1 MKRQTGIGL
10 TIAVGVALVAIVL
23 WLPRKS
29 ADAEKLISSFPL
41 KQLTEVDDPVE
52 AAVQKV
58 SSENPD
64 GGYSCLCVH
73 WLKPNRP
80 TWMRWCGW
88 ESLASKAANWIR
100 HVNAFR
106 KRIDIGAGLTSK
118 QPGSLAM
125 LDMEEGAYDRA
136 VVGFETVMGE
146 DSTYANGLFFTARCY
161 EAMGKTEAALIR
173 YNEYLPYAP
182 DTVVANRVQDFIT
195 RLEFGTPAGTNE

>member
-1 MKRQTGIGL
+1 MNRQTGIGL
-10 TIAVGVALVAIVL
+10 TIAVGLAFVAVIL

-29 ADAEKLISSFPL
+29 ADAE
-41 KQLTEVDDPVE
+41 QLTALPTEAVATDDPVE
-52 AAVQKV
+52 AAVQRV
-58 SSENPD
+58 SGENPMEGILALRALAESD
-64 GGYSCLCVH
+64 PPNVDAVV
-73 WLKPNRP
+73 WLGIFGIQSGQLDKARERFSEALTLEPGHLEA
-80 TWMRWCGW
+80 TW
-88 ESLASKAANWIR
+88 
-100 HVNAFR
+100 
-106 KRIDIGAGLTSK
+106 
-118 QPGSLAM
+118 QLAM

>member
-1 MKRQTGIGL
+1 MNRQTGIGL
-10 TIAVGVALVAIVL
+10 TIAVGLAFVAVIL

-29 ADAEKLISSFPL
+29 ANAE
-41 KQLTEVDDPVE
+41 QLTKLPTEAVAADDPVE
-52 AAVQKV
+52 VAVQKV
-58 SSENPD
+58 SGENPMEGILALRALAESD
-64 GGYSCLCVH
+64 PPNVDAVV
-73 WLKPNRP
+73 WLGIFGIQSGQLDKARERFSEALTLEPGHLEA
-80 TWMRWCGW
+80 TW
-88 ESLASKAANWIR
+88 
-100 HVNAFR
+100 
-106 KRIDIGAGLTSK
+106 
-118 QPGSLAM
+118 QLAM

-182 DTVVANRVQDFIT
+182 DTLVANRVQDFIT

>member
-1 MKRQTGIGL
+1 MNRQTGIGL

-29 ADAEKLISSFPL
+29 ADAE
-41 KQLTEVDDPVE
+41 QLTALPTEAVAAEDPVE

-58 SSENPD
+58 SGDNPMEGILALRALAESDPPNVDAVVWLGIFGIQSGQLDKARERFSEALTFEP
-64 GGYSCLCVH
+64 GHLEA
-73 WLKPNRP
+73 
-80 TWMRWCGW
+80 TW
-88 ESLASKAANWIR
+88 
-100 HVNAFR
+100 
-106 KRIDIGAGLTSK
+106 
-118 QPGSLAM
+118 QLAM

-161 EAMGKTEAALIR
+161 EAMGKTDAALIR
-173 YNEYLPYAP
+173 YNEYLPYAL

-195 RLEFGTPAGTNE
+195 RLEFGTLAGTNE

>member
-1 MKRQTGIGL
+1 MNRQTGIGV
-10 TIAVGVALVAIVL
+10 TIAVGVALVATVL

-29 ADAEKLISSFPL
+29 ADAE
-41 KQLTEVDDPVE
+41 QLSALPTEALASEDPVE
-52 AAVQKV
+52 VAVQKV
-58 SSENPD
+58 SGANPMEGILALRALAEAEPPNVDAVVWLGIFGIQSGQMDKARERFSEALTLEP
-64 GGYSCLCVH
+64 GHLEA
-73 WLKPNRP
+73 
-80 TWMRWCGW
+80 TW
-88 ESLASKAANWIR
+88 
-100 HVNAFR
+100 
-106 KRIDIGAGLTSK
+106 
-118 QPGSLAM
+118 QLAM

-195 RLEFGTPAGTNE
+195 RLEFGTLAGTNE

>member
-1 MKRQTGIGL
+1 MNRQTGIGL

-29 ADAEKLISSFPL
+29 TDVEQLSALPAEVVA
-41 KQLTEVDDPVE
+41 TDDPVE

-58 SSENPD
+58 SGENPMEGILALRALAESEPPNVD
-64 GGYSCLCVH
+64 AVV
-73 WLKPNRP
+73 WLGIFGIQSGQMDKARERFSEALTLEPGHLEA
-80 TWMRWCGW
+80 TW
-88 ESLASKAANWIR
+88 
-100 HVNAFR
+100 
-106 KRIDIGAGLTSK
+106 
-118 QPGSLAM
+118 QLAM

>member
-1 MKRQTGIGL
+1 MNRQTGIGV
-10 TIAVGVALVAIVL
+10 TIAVGVALVATVL

-29 ADAEKLISSFPL
+29 ADAE
-41 KQLTEVDDPVE
+41 QLSALPTEALASEDPVE

-58 SSENPD
+58 SGANPMEGILALRALAEAEPPIVDAVVWLGIFGIQSGQMDKARERFSE
-64 GGYSCLCVH
+64 
-73 WLKPNRP
+73 
-80 TWMRWCGW
+80 
-88 ESLASKAANWIR
+88 A
-100 HVNAFR
+100 
-106 KRIDIGAGLTSK
+106 LTSE
-118 QPGSLAM
+118 PGHLEATWQLAM

-195 RLEFGTPAGTNE
+195 RLEFGTLAGTNE

>member
-1 MKRQTGIGL
+1 MNRQTGIGL

-29 ADAEKLISSFPL
+29 ADAE
-41 KQLTEVDDPVE
+41 QLTALPTEAVATDDPVE

-58 SSENPD
+58 SGENPMEGILALRALAESD
-64 GGYSCLCVH
+64 PPNVDAAV
-73 WLKPNRP
+73 WLGIFGIQSGQLDKARERFSEALTLEPGHLEA
-80 TWMRWCGW
+80 TW
-88 ESLASKAANWIR
+88 
-100 HVNAFR
+100 
-106 KRIDIGAGLTSK
+106 
-118 QPGSLAM
+118 QLAM

>member
-1 MKRQTGIGL
+1 MNRQTGIGL

-29 ADAEKLISSFPL
+29 ADAE
-41 KQLTEVDDPVE
+41 QLTALPTEAVATDDPVE

-58 SSENPD
+58 SGENPMEGILALRALAESD
-64 GGYSCLCVH
+64 PPNVDAVV
-73 WLKPNRP
+73 WLGIFGIQSGQLDKARERFSEALTLEPGHLEA
-80 TWMRWCGW
+80 TW
-88 ESLASKAANWIR
+88 
-100 HVNAFR
+100 
-106 KRIDIGAGLTSK
+106 
-118 QPGSLAM
+118 QLAM

-146 DSTYANGLFFTARCY
+146 DSTYVNGLFFTARCY

>member
-1 MKRQTGIGL
+1 MNRQTGIGL

-29 ADAEKLISSFPL
+29 ADAE
-41 KQLTEVDDPVE
+41 QLTALPTEAVATDDPVE

-58 SSENPD
+58 SGENPMEGILALRALAESD
-64 GGYSCLCVH
+64 PPNVDAVV
-73 WLKPNRP
+73 WLGIFGIQSGQLDKARERFSEALTLEPGHLEA
-80 TWMRWCGW
+80 TW
-88 ESLASKAANWIR
+88 
-100 HVNAFR
+100 
-106 KRIDIGAGLTSK
+106 
-118 QPGSLAM
+118 QLAM

-136 VVGFETVMGE
+136 IVGFETVMGE

>member
-1 MKRQTGIGL
+1 MNRQTGIGL

-29 ADAEKLISSFPL
+29 ADAE
-41 KQLTEVDDPVE
+41 QLTALPTEAVVTDDPVE

-58 SSENPD
+58 SGENPMEGILALRALAESD
-64 GGYSCLCVH
+64 PPNVDAVV
-73 WLKPNRP
+73 WLGIFGIQSGQLDKARERFSEALTLEPGHLEA
-80 TWMRWCGW
+80 TW
-88 ESLASKAANWIR
+88 
-100 HVNAFR
+100 
-106 KRIDIGAGLTSK
+106 
-118 QPGSLAM
+118 QLAM

>member
-1 MKRQTGIGL
+1 MNRQTGIGL
-10 TIAVGVALVAIVL
+10 TIAAGVALVAIVL

-29 ADAEKLISSFPL
+29 ADAE
-41 KQLTEVDDPVE
+41 QLTPLPTEAVATDDPVE

-58 SSENPD
+58 SGENPMEGILALRALAESD
-64 GGYSCLCVH
+64 PPNVDAVV
-73 WLKPNRP
+73 WLGIFGIQSGQLDKARERFSEALTLEPGHLEA
-80 TWMRWCGW
+80 TW
-88 ESLASKAANWIR
+88 
-100 HVNAFR
+100 
-106 KRIDIGAGLTSK
+106 
-118 QPGSLAM
+118 QLAM
-125 LDMEEGAYDRA
+125 LDMEEGTYDRA

>member
-1 MKRQTGIGL
+1 MNRQTGIGL

-23 WLPRKS
+23 WLPRNS
-29 ADAEKLISSFPL
+29 ADAE
-41 KQLTEVDDPVE
+41 QLTALPTEAAATDDPVE

-58 SSENPD
+58 SGENPMEGILALRALAESD
-64 GGYSCLCVH
+64 PPNVDAVV
-73 WLKPNRP
+73 WLGIFGIQSGQLDKARERFSEALTLEPGHLEA
-80 TWMRWCGW
+80 TW
-88 ESLASKAANWIR
+88 
-100 HVNAFR
+100 
-106 KRIDIGAGLTSK
+106 
-118 QPGSLAM
+118 QLAM

>member
-1 MKRQTGIGL
+1 MNRQTGIGL

-29 ADAEKLISSFPL
+29 ADAE
-41 KQLTEVDDPVE
+41 QLTALPTEAAATDDPVE

-58 SSENPD
+58 SGENPMEGILALRALAESNPPNVD
-64 GGYSCLCVH
+64 AVV
-73 WLKPNRP
+73 WLGIFGIQSGQLDKARERFSEALTLEPGHLEA
-80 TWMRWCGW
+80 TW
-88 ESLASKAANWIR
+88 
-100 HVNAFR
+100 
-106 KRIDIGAGLTSK
+106 
-118 QPGSLAM
+118 QLAM

>member
-1 MKRQTGIGL
+1 MNRQTGIGL

-29 ADAEKLISSFPL
+29 ADAE
-41 KQLTEVDDPVE
+41 QLTALPTEAVATDDPVE

-58 SSENPD
+58 SGENPMEGILALRALAESD
-64 GGYSCLCVH
+64 PPNVDAVV
-73 WLKPNRP
+73 WLGIFGIQSGQLDKARERFSEALTLEPGHLEA
-80 TWMRWCGW
+80 TW
-88 ESLASKAANWIR
+88 
-100 HVNAFR
+100 
-106 KRIDIGAGLTSK
+106 
-118 QPGSLAM
+118 QLAM

-136 VVGFETVMGE
+136 VIGFETVMGE

-182 DTVVANRVQDFIT
+182 DTLVANRVQDFIT

>member
-1 MKRQTGIGL
+1 MNRQTGIGL
-10 TIAVGVALVAIVL
+10 TIAVGLALVAIIL

-29 ADAEKLISSFPL
+29 ADAE
-41 KQLTEVDDPVE
+41 QLTALPTEAVATDDPVE

-58 SSENPD
+58 SGENPMEGILALRALAESD
-64 GGYSCLCVH
+64 PPNVDAVV
-73 WLKPNRP
+73 WLGIFGIQSGQLDKARERFSEALMLEPGHLEA
-80 TWMRWCGW
+80 TW
-88 ESLASKAANWIR
+88 
-100 HVNAFR
+100 
-106 KRIDIGAGLTSK
+106 
-118 QPGSLAM
+118 QLAM

-182 DTVVANRVQDFIT
+182 DTLVANRVQDFIT

>member
-1 MKRQTGIGL
+1 MNRQTGIGL
-10 TIAVGVALVAIVL
+10 TIAVGLAFVAVIL

-29 ADAEKLISSFPL
+29 ADAE
-41 KQLTEVDDPVE
+41 QLTALPTEAVAADDPVE
-52 AAVQKV
+52 VAVQKV
-58 SSENPD
+58 SGENPMEGILALRALAESD
-64 GGYSCLCVH
+64 PPNVDAVV
-73 WLKPNRP
+73 WLGIFGIQSGQLDKARERFSEALTLDPGHLEA
-80 TWMRWCGW
+80 TW
-88 ESLASKAANWIR
+88 
-100 HVNAFR
+100 
-106 KRIDIGAGLTSK
+106 
-118 QPGSLAM
+118 QLAM

-182 DTVVANRVQDFIT
+182 DTLVANRVQDFIT

>member
-1 MKRQTGIGL
+1 MNRQTGIGL

-29 ADAEKLISSFPL
+29 ADAE
-41 KQLTEVDDPVE
+41 QLTALPTEAAATDDPVE

-58 SSENPD
+58 SGENPMEGILALRALAESD
-64 GGYSCLCVH
+64 PPNVDAVV
-73 WLKPNRP
+73 WLGIFGIQSGQLDKARERFSEALTFEPGHLEA
-80 TWMRWCGW
+80 TW
-88 ESLASKAANWIR
+88 
-100 HVNAFR
+100 
-106 KRIDIGAGLTSK
+106 
-118 QPGSLAM
+118 QLAM

-182 DTVVANRVQDFIT
+182 DTVVADRVQDFIT

>member
-1 MKRQTGIGL
+1 MNRQTGIGL

-29 ADAEKLISSFPL
+29 ADAE
-41 KQLTEVDDPVE
+41 QLTPLPTEAVATDDPVE

-58 SSENPD
+58 SGENPMEGILALRALAESD
-64 GGYSCLCVH
+64 PPNVDAVV
-73 WLKPNRP
+73 WLGIFGIQSGQLDKARERFSEALTLEPGHLEA
-80 TWMRWCGW
+80 TW
-88 ESLASKAANWIR
+88 
-100 HVNAFR
+100 
-106 KRIDIGAGLTSK
+106 
-118 QPGSLAM
+118 QLAM

>member
-1 MKRQTGIGL
+1 MNRQTGIGL

-29 ADAEKLISSFPL
+29 ADAEKLT
-41 KQLTEVDDPVE
+41 QLPAAVTEVDDPVE

-58 SSENPD
+58 SGENPMEGILALRALAEAD
-64 GGYSCLCVH
+64 PPNVDAVV
-73 WLKPNRP
+73 WLGIFGIQSGQFDKARERFSEALTLEPGHLEA
-80 TWMRWCGW
+80 TW
-88 ESLASKAANWIR
+88 
-100 HVNAFR
+100 
-106 KRIDIGAGLTSK
+106 
-118 QPGSLAM
+118 QLAM

>member
-1 MKRQTGIGL
+1 MNRQIGIGL
-10 TIAVGVALVAIVL
+10 TIAVGLALVALIL

-29 ADAEKLISSFPL
+29 ADAE
-41 KQLTEVDDPVE
+41 QLTALPTEAVAADDPVE

-58 SSENPD
+58 SGENPMEGILALRALAESD
-64 GGYSCLCVH
+64 PPNVDAVV
-73 WLKPNRP
+73 WLGIFGIQSGQLDKARERFSEALTLESGHLEA
-80 TWMRWCGW
+80 TW
-88 ESLASKAANWIR
+88 
-100 HVNAFR
+100 
-106 KRIDIGAGLTSK
+106 
-118 QPGSLAM
+118 QLAM

-182 DTVVANRVQDFIT
+182 DTMVANRVQDFIT

>member
-1 MKRQTGIGL
+1 MNRQTGIGV
-10 TIAVGVALVAIVL
+10 TIAAGVALVALVL

-29 ADAEKLISSFPL
+29 VDAE
-41 KQLTEVDDPVE
+41 QLSALPTEAVATDDPVE

-58 SSENPD
+58 SGANPMEGILALRELAESD
-64 GGYSCLCVH
+64 PPSVDAVV
-73 WLKPNRP
+73 WLGIFGIQSGQMDKARERFSDALMLDPGHLEA
-80 TWMRWCGW
+80 TW
-88 ESLASKAANWIR
+88 
-100 HVNAFR
+100 
-106 KRIDIGAGLTSK
+106 
-118 QPGSLAM
+118 QLAM

-161 EAMGKTEAALIR
+161 ESMGKTEAALIR

-195 RLEFGTPAGTNE
+195 RLEFGALAGTNE

>member
-1 MKRQTGIGL
+1 MNRQTGIGL

-29 ADAEKLISSFPL
+29 ADVE
-41 KQLTEVDDPVE
+41 QLTALPTEAVATDDPVE

-58 SSENPD
+58 SGENPMEGILALRALAESD
-64 GGYSCLCVH
+64 PPNVDAVV
-73 WLKPNRP
+73 WLGIFGIQSGQLDKARERFSEALTLEPGHLEA
-80 TWMRWCGW
+80 TW
-88 ESLASKAANWIR
+88 
-100 HVNAFR
+100 
-106 KRIDIGAGLTSK
+106 
-118 QPGSLAM
+118 QLAM

>member
-1 MKRQTGIGL
+1 MNQQTGIGL
-10 TIAVGVALVAIVL
+10 TIVVGVALVAIVL

-29 ADAEKLISSFPL
+29 ADAE
-41 KQLTEVDDPVE
+41 QLSALPTEAVATDDPVE

-58 SSENPD
+58 SGENPMEGILALRAMAESD
-64 GGYSCLCVH
+64 PPNVDAVV
-73 WLKPNRP
+73 WLGIFGIQSGQFDKARERFSEALTLEPGHLEA
-80 TWMRWCGW
+80 TW
-88 ESLASKAANWIR
+88 
-100 HVNAFR
+100 
-106 KRIDIGAGLTSK
+106 
-118 QPGSLAM
+118 QLAM
-125 LDMEEGAYDRA
+125 LDMEEGAYGRA

>member
-1 MKRQTGIGL
+1 MNRQTGIGL

-29 ADAEKLISSFPL
+29 ADAE
-41 KQLTEVDDPVE
+41 QLTALPTEAVATDDPVE

-58 SSENPD
+58 SGQNPMEGILALRALAESDPPNVDAVVWLGIFGIQSGQLDKARERFSEALTLEP
-64 GGYSCLCVH
+64 GHLEA
-73 WLKPNRP
+73 
-80 TWMRWCGW
+80 TW
-88 ESLASKAANWIR
+88 
-100 HVNAFR
+100 
-106 KRIDIGAGLTSK
+106 
-118 QPGSLAM
+118 QLAM

>member
-1 MKRQTGIGL
+1 MNRQTGIGL
-10 TIAVGVALVAIVL
+10 TILVGVALVAIVL

-29 ADAEKLISSFPL
+29 ADAE
-41 KQLTEVDDPVE
+41 QLTVLPTEAVATDDPVE

-58 SSENPD
+58 SGENPMEGILALRALAESVPPNVD
-64 GGYSCLCVH
+64 AVV
-73 WLKPNRP
+73 WLGIFGIQSGQLDKARERFSEALTLEPGHLES
-80 TWMRWCGW
+80 TW
-88 ESLASKAANWIR
+88 
-100 HVNAFR
+100 
-106 KRIDIGAGLTSK
+106 
-118 QPGSLAM
+118 QLAM

>member
-29 ADAEKLISSFPL
+29 ADAEKLT
-41 KQLTEVDDPVE
+41 QLPAAVTEVDDPVE

-58 SSENPD
+58 SSENPMEGILALRALAEAEPPNVD
-64 GGYSCLCVH
+64 AVV
-73 WLKPNRP
+73 WLGIFGIQSGQLDKARERFSEALTLEPGHLEA
-80 TWMRWCGW
+80 TW
-88 ESLASKAANWIR
+88 
-100 HVNAFR
+100 
-106 KRIDIGAGLTSK
+106 
-118 QPGSLAM
+118 QLAM

>member
-1 MKRQTGIGL
+1 MNRQTGIGL

-29 ADAEKLISSFPL
+29 ADAE
-41 KQLTEVDDPVE
+41 QLTALPTEAVATDDPVE

-58 SSENPD
+58 SGENPMEGILALRALAESD
-64 GGYSCLCVH
+64 PPNVDAVV
-73 WLKPNRP
+73 WLGIFGIQSGQIDKARERFSEALTLEPGHLEA
-80 TWMRWCGW
+80 TW
-88 ESLASKAANWIR
+88 
-100 HVNAFR
+100 
-106 KRIDIGAGLTSK
+106 
-118 QPGSLAM
+118 QLAM

-182 DTVVANRVQDFIT
+182 DTLVANRVQDFIT

>member
-1 MKRQTGIGL
+1 MNRQTGIGL

-29 ADAEKLISSFPL
+29 ADAE
-41 KQLTEVDDPVE
+41 QLTALPTESVATDDPVE

-58 SSENPD
+58 SGENPMEGILALRALAESD
-64 GGYSCLCVH
+64 PPNADAVV
-73 WLKPNRP
+73 WLGIFGVQSGQLDKARERFSEALTLEPGHLEA
-80 TWMRWCGW
+80 TW
-88 ESLASKAANWIR
+88 
-100 HVNAFR
+100 
-106 KRIDIGAGLTSK
+106 
-118 QPGSLAM
+118 QLAM

-182 DTVVANRVQDFIT
+182 DTLVANRVQDFIT

>member
-1 MKRQTGIGL
+1 MNRQTGIGL

-29 ADAEKLISSFPL
+29 ADAE
-41 KQLTEVDDPVE
+41 QLTALPTEAAATDDPVE

-58 SSENPD
+58 SGENPMEGILALRALAESD
-64 GGYSCLCVH
+64 PPNVDAVV
-73 WLKPNRP
+73 WLGIFGIQSGQLDKARERFSEALTLEPGHLEA
-80 TWMRWCGW
+80 TW
-88 ESLASKAANWIR
+88 
-100 HVNAFR
+100 
-106 KRIDIGAGLTSK
+106 
-118 QPGSLAM
+118 QLAM

-182 DTVVANRVQDFIT
+182 DTVVANRVQNFIT

>member
-1 MKRQTGIGL
+1 MNRQTGIGL
-10 TIAVGVALVAIVL
+10 TIAVGLAFVAVIL

-29 ADAEKLISSFPL
+29 ADAE
-41 KQLTEVDDPVE
+41 QLTALPTEAIAADDPVE
-52 AAVQKV
+52 VAVQKV
-58 SSENPD
+58 SGENPMEGILALRALAESD
-64 GGYSCLCVH
+64 PPNVDAVV
-73 WLKPNRP
+73 WLGIFGIQSGQLDKARERFSEALTLEPGHLEA
-80 TWMRWCGW
+80 TW
-88 ESLASKAANWIR
+88 
-100 HVNAFR
+100 
-106 KRIDIGAGLTSK
+106 
-118 QPGSLAM
+118 QLAM

-182 DTVVANRVQDFIT
+182 DTLVANRVQDFIT

>member
-1 MKRQTGIGL
+1 MNRQTGIGL

-29 ADAEKLISSFPL
+29 ADAE
-41 KQLTEVDDPVE
+41 QLTSLPTEAVATDDPVE

-58 SSENPD
+58 SGENPMEGILALRTLAESD
-64 GGYSCLCVH
+64 PPNVDAVV
-73 WLKPNRP
+73 WLGIFGIQSGQLDKARERFSEALTLEQGHLEA
-80 TWMRWCGW
+80 TW
-88 ESLASKAANWIR
+88 
-100 HVNAFR
+100 
-106 KRIDIGAGLTSK
+106 
-118 QPGSLAM
+118 QLAM

-146 DSTYANGLFFTARCY
+146 DSAYANGLFFTARCY

-182 DTVVANRVQDFIT
+182 DTLVANRVQDFIT
-195 RLEFGTPAGTNE
+195 RLEFGTLPE

>member
-1 MKRQTGIGL
+1 MNRQTGIGL
-10 TIAVGVALVAIVL
+10 TIAVGLAFVAVIL

-29 ADAEKLISSFPL
+29 ADAE
-41 KQLTEVDDPVE
+41 QLTALPTEAVAADDPVE
-52 AAVQKV
+52 VAVQKV
-58 SSENPD
+58 SGENPMEGILALRALAESD
-64 GGYSCLCVH
+64 PPNVDAVV
-73 WLKPNRP
+73 WLGIFGIQSGQLDKARERFSEALTLEPGHLEA
-80 TWMRWCGW
+80 TW
-88 ESLASKAANWIR
+88 
-100 HVNAFR
+100 
-106 KRIDIGAGLTSK
+106 
-118 QPGSLAM
+118 QLAM

>member
-1 MKRQTGIGL
+1 MNRQTGIGL

-29 ADAEKLISSFPL
+29 ADAE
-41 KQLTEVDDPVE
+41 QLTALPTEAVATDDPVE

-58 SSENPD
+58 SGENPMEGILALRALAESD
-64 GGYSCLCVH
+64 PPNVDAVV
-73 WLKPNRP
+73 WLGIFGIQSGQLDKARERFSEALTLEPGHLEA
-80 TWMRWCGW
+80 TW
-88 ESLASKAANWIR
+88 
-100 HVNAFR
+100 
-106 KRIDIGAGLTSK
+106 
-118 QPGSLAM
+118 QLAM

-161 EAMGKTEAALIR
+161 ETMGKTEAALIR

>member
-1 MKRQTGIGL
+1 MNRQTGIGL

-29 ADAEKLISSFPL
+29 ADAE
-41 KQLTEVDDPVE
+41 QLTALPTEAIATDDPVE

-58 SSENPD
+58 SGENPMEGILALRALAESD
-64 GGYSCLCVH
+64 PPNVDAVV
-73 WLKPNRP
+73 WLGIFGIQSGQLDKARERFSEALTLEPGHLEA
-80 TWMRWCGW
+80 TW
-88 ESLASKAANWIR
+88 
-100 HVNAFR
+100 
-106 KRIDIGAGLTSK
+106 
-118 QPGSLAM
+118 QLAM

>member
-1 MKRQTGIGL
+1 MNRQTGIGL

-29 ADAEKLISSFPL
+29 ADAE
-41 KQLTEVDDPVE
+41 QLTALPTEAVATDDPVE

-58 SSENPD
+58 SGENPMEGILALRALAESD
-64 GGYSCLCVH
+64 PPNVDAVV
-73 WLKPNRP
+73 WLGIFGIQSGQLDKARERFSEALTLEPGHLEA
-80 TWMRWCGW
+80 TW
-88 ESLASKAANWIR
+88 
-100 HVNAFR
+100 
-106 KRIDIGAGLTSK
+106 
-118 QPGSLAM
+118 QLAM

-182 DTVVANRVQDFIT
+182 DTIVANRVQDFIT